1 MNLYPWI
8 KWLHILTVLIFY
20 FSHGVTMAVAFK
32 MSSEKNPDRLRALL
46 DISRWSLTPMS
57 MSLIALLIFG
67 VILTLMGTWWKQ
79 IWPWL
84 SLVLLIA
91 MSVWMTWQSR
101 TVYSPI
107 RKALGLPYMTGVGKE
122 NPPVEPVSI
131 DEVYALIA
139 KTNPRGL
146 TIVGLIFTILILWL
160 MIFKPGA

>member
-20 FSHGVTMAVAFK
+20 FSHGASMAVAFK

-57 MSLIALLIFG
+57 MSLLLLLVLG
-67 VILTLMGTWWKQ
+67 LILTFMGTWWKQ

-84 SLVLLIA
+84 SLTLLIA
-91 MSVWMTWQSR
+91 MSAWMTWQSR

-122 NPPVEPVSI
+122 NPSVEPVSM
-131 DEVYALIA
+131 DEVNALIA
-139 KTNPRGL
+139 RSNPRL
-146 TIVGLIFTILILWL
+146 QTWVGLIFTIIVLWL
-160 MIFKPGA
+160 MIFKPF